1 MRILHVV
8 PSYLPAWRYGGPI
21 RSVHGLCRALAAVGH
36 EVVVATTNADG
47 PGRLDVPLGAPVDRD
62 GVAVRYFPLGFP
74 ARLYRS
80 PELLAWARRE
90 IERFDVVHL
99 HSVFLWPTS
108 AVARV
113 AERAGVPYIVSPRGM
128 LVDHLIEARGRLR
141 KRAWIVLC
149 ERRTLADAA
158 AIHVT
163 SASEAGDLRGLGLDL
178 APVAVVENGVAL
190 QADEEPT
197 GLGDADRVATVLA
210 AGPYLLALGRM
221 AAKKR
226 LELAIEAIAGVAGLR
241 LVIAGNDEERRT
253 PELAGLARRLG
264 AEDRVTFLGEVRG
277 EPKWALLS
285 GAAALALPSAS
296 ENFGNVVL
304 ESLAAG
310 RPTLVSRRVGAA
322 EVVARAG
329 AGWVLDDDSEE
340 WRRAI
345 GELLD
350 DPAAAAAMGRR
361 GRETVER
368 ELSWERIAARMLTV
382 YEGAMARIRG
392 EAA

>member
-21 RSVHGLCRALAAVGH
+21 RSVHGLCRALAAAGH

-47 PGRLDVPLGAPVDRD
+47 PGRLDVPLGLPVDRD

-128 LVDHLIEARGRLR
+128 LVPELLRARGRLR
-141 KRAWIVLC
+141 KAAWLRWV
-149 ERRTLADAA
+149 ERRTLRGAA
-158 AIHVT
+158 AIHFT
-163 SASEAGDLRGLGLDL
+163 SALEAAEAARAGFPAEHQVIVPNGWQPEEERG
-178 APVAVVENGVAL
+178 
-190 QADEEPT
+190 
-197 GLGDADRVATVLA
+197 A
-210 AGPYLLALGRM
+210 AGADFAPPANPYVLYLGRLARKKGLERLI
-221 AAKKR
+221 AALER
-226 LELAIEAIAGVAGLR
+226 VSGLELV
-241 LVIAGNDEERRT
+241 VAGNDEGAHGAAVR
-253 PELAGLARRLG
+253 ARAAASTASARFRF
-264 AEDRVTFLGEVRG
+264 AGEVRG
-277 EPKWALLS
+277 AVKARLLAGARALV
-285 GAAALALPSAS
+285 LASDS

-304 ESLAAG
+304 EALAAG
-310 RPTLVSRRVGAA
+310 RPVVVTPGVGLA
-322 EVVARAG
+322 ETVAEEG
-329 AGWVLDDDSEE
+329 CGWVVEPNPVGIAAALDQ
-340 WRRAI
+340 
-345 GELLD
+345 LLA
-350 DPAAAAAMGRR
+350 DPAAADAMGER
-361 GRETVER
+361 GRRLVGARFAWPTV
-368 ELSWERIAARMLTV
+368 AARMADAYRAAV
-382 YEGAMARIRG
+382 ARKAP